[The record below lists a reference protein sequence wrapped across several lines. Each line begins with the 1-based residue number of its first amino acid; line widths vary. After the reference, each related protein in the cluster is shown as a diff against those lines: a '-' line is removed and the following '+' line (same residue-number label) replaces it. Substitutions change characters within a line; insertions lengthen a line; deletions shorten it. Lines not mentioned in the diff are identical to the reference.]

1 VNDVAFWILSVPV
14 APPNQTTRLLLLA
27 VTAKL
32 IVLPAHA
39 VADGKVVD
47 AIAGFALIAKV
58 ALVLSTLAHPFA
70 LNALAV
76 YVPAVDAVNVDVLP
90 ATVPKPNLVVPWNH
104 TTLSAFVKFADTVVV
119 LPAHIVFE
127 ANTGF
132 VIVASGVT
140 VVVTLALVVSPH
152 GLFPIT
158 FTL

>member
-1 VNDVAFWILSVPV
+1 
-14 APPNQTTRLLLLA
+14 LLA

-39 VADGKVVD
+39 VADGKVVE
-47 AIAGFALIAKV
+47 AIAGFALIANV

-119 LPAHIVFE
+119 LPAQIGFE
-127 ANTGF
+127 VNTG
-132 VIVASGVT
+132 VVTVASGVT

-158 FTL
+158 LTL